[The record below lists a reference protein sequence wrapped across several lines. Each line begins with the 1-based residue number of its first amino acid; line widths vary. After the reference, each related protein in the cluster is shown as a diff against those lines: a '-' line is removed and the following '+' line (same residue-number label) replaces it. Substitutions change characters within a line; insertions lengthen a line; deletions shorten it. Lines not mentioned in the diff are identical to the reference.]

1 MTIVRLL
8 RRRGRSRRPAPPLR
22 APTWAVT
29 VTGDQPPPTR
39 CSAPSPEQPQRTFL
53 AGPLTHCRRVQPEK
67 SEAAQRDHQWFF
79 GQRGRSKL
87 VTARFW
93 LARSLGPRGR
103 RRSATKK
110 RGPCREE
117 EAVPS
122 RVASGLTRQVFGRCG
137 SGRIRS
143 YGTAFMKRA
152 RRWCLEVSSRSQ
164 SLLFH
169 RARRSD
175 DLLFSSTGFEPVF
188 TVRHALS

>member
-1 MTIVRLL
+1 MARPP
-8 RRRGRSRRPAPPLR
+8 RGRGLPRGPAPPLR
-22 APTWAVT
+22 APTWAST
-29 VTGDQPPPTR
+29 VTGDRPPPTR

-110 RGPCREE
+110 RGR
-117 EAVPS
+117 AAKRKQFRLGLRVDS
-122 RVASGLTRQVFGRCG
+122 RDKFLGGAGQGESGATG
-137 SGRIRS
+137 
-143 YGTAFMKRA
+143 
-152 RRWCLEVSSRSQ
+152 
-164 SLLFH
+164 
-169 RARRSD
+169 RRS
-175 DLLFSSTGFEPVF
+175 
-188 TVRHALS
+188 